1 MMTAPSL
8 RTLPAAYQEYARLRR
23 EMPVF
28 HDAEAD
34 VWIVSRFDDVRTVL
48 REHRHFSSCVL
59 GQDSFEI
66 RSPVDGSVLP
76 AEETLLA
83 SDPPRHDALRMHV
96 GRLFAPERLVA
107 CEAAARRELDRV
119 IVQLVQG
126 NRFEVV
132 HDVCEPV
139 VAAVMASVFGLDTCW
154 RECVAQWL
162 QVSGQCNARSRPAS
176 LKARFDAMLDDIWQA
191 AEHCPDAGLG
201 VFMAACHRGEVDA
214 RHVLDLTVTLLKGGA
229 DTTTYLVGNVLALL
243 AEQPGLVSDIRRDP
257 TLIPALIEASLRR
270 DSPVQLTVRVTT
282 ADVELAGHR
291 IPANSRVILLLGS
304 ANRDETVFGSEDE
317 IHLDR
322 REKSHLAFGAGPH
335 RCPGVALAR
344 MQGGVIVQ
352 ALMTRLPAFRLVPEH
367 AREVGLRALCG
378 FDRMDAE
385 FLVRESNGATAGPA
399 KNLLPASDYRNRQSE
414 R

>member
-1 MMTAPSL
+1 MMTAQSL
-8 RTLPAAYQEYARLRR
+8 RTLPAPYREYARLRR

-48 REHRHFSSCVL
+48 RDHRHFSSCVL

-66 RSPVDGSVLP
+66 RSPADGSILP
-76 AEETLLA
+76 NEETLLA

-96 GRLFAPERLVA
+96 GRLFAPNRIAA
-107 CEAAARRELDRV
+107 CEAAACRELDCV
-119 IVQLVQG
+119 VGKLVQG
-126 NRFEVV
+126 DRFEIVQ
-132 HDVCEPV
+132 DVCKPV
-139 VAAVMASVFGLDTCW
+139 VAAVMASVFGLDTRW
-154 RECVAQWL
+154 RACVAQWL

-176 LKARFDAMLDDIWQA
+176 LKARFDAMLDEIWRA
-191 AEHCPDAGLG
+191 AVHCPDAGLG
-201 VFMAACHRGEVDA
+201 TFMAACHRGEVDA

-243 AEQPGLVSDIRRDP
+243 AEQPCLVSDIRRDAA
-257 TLIPALIEASLRR
+257 LIPALIEASLRR

-282 ADVELAGHR
+282 AEVELAGHR
-291 IPANSRVILLLGS
+291 IPANSRVMLLLGS
-304 ANRDETVFGSEDE
+304 ANRDEAVFGSEDE

-322 REKSHLAFGAGPH
+322 RAKSHLAFGAGPH

-344 MQGGVIVQ
+344 MQGRVIVQ
-352 ALMTRLPAFRLVPEH
+352 ALMTRLPAFRLVPEN
-367 AREVGLRALCG
+367 AREVELRALRG

-385 FLVRESNGATAGPA
+385 FLA
-399 KNLLPASDYRNRQSE
+399 LPQ
-414 R
+414 

>member
-1 MMTAPSL
+1 
-8 RTLPAAYQEYARLRR
+8 
-23 EMPVF
+23 MPVF

-66 RSPVDGSVLP
+66 RSPVDGSALP